1 MFGILVG
8 WGVFWLLLWMSVIV
22 LGVAAKEDNW
32 IGSGL
37 LFTAISCFYLVAVFV
52 GRMVM

>member
-1 MFGILVG
+1 MFGFLVG
-8 WGVFWLLLWMSVIV
+8 WGVFWLLIWVIV
-22 LGVAAKEDNW
+22 FLVGMVSSEDNW

-37 LFTAISCFYLVAVFV
+37 LFGMISIAYLIAVFV